1 MLLLLVLM
9 SEFQRFL
16 LLLYHLSHQIKVECC
31 INYVKSIFPHIEI
44 EAIEE
49 ALSFKN
55 LERLLS
61 DNPSYVIDCI
71 DNIDSKTD
79 LVEYCVK
86 NNIKIISACGAG
98 MKADPTRLQ
107 IVDISESSCKTNR
120 YLTTKHSFSNR

>member
-1 MLLLLVLM
+1 M
-9 SEFQRFL
+9 
-16 LLLYHLSHQIKVECC
+16 
-31 INYVKSIFPHIEI
+31 KSIFPHIEI

-120 YLTTKHSFSNR
+120 YLNTKHSFFNR